1 MINPSLSNSD
11 RTPMLNPSA
20 PVVAKSRSGERDG
33 LRGWIRRAA
42 TVHSVPPLLL
52 ALTLGCV
59 PLAAQS
65 LWTDDAARSMFSDNR
80 AHAVGDILTI
90 MVQENTA
97 STIQNNTRT
106 SKSASVDAAI
116 NSFLYSPGASGLLT
130 HNGKLPALNL
140 GAKQSFDG
148 GGQIN
153 NAERITTRIAVRV
166 VDTLPNGNLIIE
178 GRRQTK
184 ISGETTDAILRG
196 VVRSEDIT
204 AHNTIF
210 SYHIADASIH
220 YLSKGTV
227 SDSQRKGWFLRI
239 WDKITPF

>member
-1 MINPSLSNSD
+1 MNNPYSSGSN
-11 RTPMLNPSA
+11 RHLT
-20 PVVAKSRSGERDG
+20 
-33 LRGWIRRAA
+33 
-42 TVHSVPPLLL
+42 LLL
-52 ALTLGCV
+52 ALTLVSV
-59 PLAAQS
+59 PVAAQS
-65 LWTDDAARSMFSDNR
+65 LWTAESARSMFSDKR
-80 AHAVGDILTI
+80 AHGIGDILTI
-90 MVQENTA
+90 LVQENTA

-106 SKSASVDAAI
+106 SKSSAIDAAV

-130 HNGKLPALNL
+130 HNGKMPALNI

-166 VDTLPNGNLIIE
+166 VDNLPNGNLLIE

-196 VVRSEDIT
+196 VVRTEDIT
-204 AHNTIF
+204 AQNTIF

-220 YLSKGTV
+220 YLSKGVV

-239 WDKITPF
+239 WDKVTPF